1 MERMDIDPEAV
12 RAAHRKFVTG
22 VTIVTTEDDGV
33 PLGLAVNAFTSVSL
47 SPPLILVC
55 VSHTSSTYGALFR
68 ADSFAVNIL
77 AADQAA
83 TATRFASKSTDK
95 FSGIPWRRGVLGAP
109 ILDGVSAYFE
119 VETREKVR
127 ASTHSMFIGKVV
139 DAAGFDRQPLVYLS
153 GAFYDPDGLRPATT

>member
-22 VTIVTTEDDGV
+22 VTIVTTDDDGV

-55 VSHTSSTYGALFR
+55 VSHTSTTYGALFR
-68 ADSFAVNIL
+68 ADSFAVNVL

-83 TATRFASKSTDK
+83 TAARFASKSSDK
-95 FSGIPWRRGVLGAP
+95 FKGIPWRRGVGGAP
-109 ILDGVSAYFE
+109 ILDGVSAYFD
-119 VETREKVR
+119 VEMRERVR

-139 DAAGFDRQPLVYLS
+139 DAAGFDRQPLIYLS
-153 GAFYDPDGLRPATT
+153 GAFYDPSGLHPVSD

>member
-68 ADSFAVNIL
+68 ADSLDSAMILELPTTDGAVAQVKFGAVIGAILTFLIVAAVVYFVFVLPMNVLKEHAEARRKAGEPKPEDPETELTLLSEIRDLL
-77 AADQAA
+77 AAER
-83 TATRFASKSTDK
+83 T
-95 FSGIPWRRGVLGAP
+95 G
-109 ILDGVSAYFE
+109 
-119 VETREKVR
+119 
-127 ASTHSMFIGKVV
+127 
-139 DAAGFDRQPLVYLS
+139 S
-153 GAFYDPDGLRPATT
+153 GAHRAE